1 MFQQVSDYAP
11 PQWPDP
17 THPQQGHLDIIVDDP
32 DHLEAVA
39 ARAEELGAARL
50 ADGAT

>member
-32 DHLEAVA
+32 GHLEAVA